1 MVANSAFLAG
11 LIVLVVVLELMSHL
25 TFLAPFKHLIVTQ
38 YLATIGAALLIL
50 FLNLYAAIYFV
61 FRRVWLKDTGRK
73 LAHLDRQLDTN
84 DTVARDLSD
93 RLARQD

>member
-11 LIVLVVVLELMSHL
+11 LIVLVVVLELMSQL
-25 TFLAPFKHLIVTQ
+25 SFLAPFKHVIAEQFLP
-38 YLATIGAALLIL
+38 TIGAAMLVL
-50 FLNLYAAIYFV
+50 FFNLYAAIYFI
-61 FRRVWLKDTGRK
+61 FRHVWLKDTGRK

-93 RLARQD
+93 RLAHQD